1 MLLHQN
7 RARPARGATF
17 QSWKASSP
25 RELLASIVNG
35 NDGKSRDELLLLFN
49 RAVRENDKILDT
61 LIEYW
66 FNNNFKSLK
75 RLSEQPEPSQREAT
89 KRAKDEMA
97 AELRAAVNDA
107 VERKARIMLMDI
119 MMPNGKRLRA
129 CTGDECREL
138 SKSTGRWLAAVSRE
152 MKPKQKVGEAL
163 TEDRLHELWGSV

>member
-1 MLLHQN
+1 VLLHQN
-7 RARPARGATF
+7 RARSARGATI
-17 QSWKASSP
+17 QSWKASNP
-25 RELLASIVNG
+25 RELLAFVVNG
-35 NDGKSRDELLLLFN
+35 NDGKSRDELLHLFN
-49 RAVRENDKILDT
+49 RAVRENDEILDT

-66 FNNNFKSLK
+66 FNNNFKSLE
-75 RLSEQPEPSQREAT
+75 RLSEPSQREAL
-89 KRAKDEMA
+89 KRARDEKA
-97 AELRAAVNDA
+97 SEFRAAINDA